1 MVSVKL
7 TGYAIMFLSALYCSY
22 SLIKNANYKISQ
34 LEGLCAFI
42 LYTKNN
48 IDSFMRPID
57 DIINSFDGYENS
69 LNDFMETAREHG
81 LVYASTNASLSI
93 GKEALH
99 ILRDFSKNVG
109 NGYKEDEL
117 RLCVYTFSAM
127 QDILS
132 RERNDMTKKMKLY
145 KALPILS
152 ATSVVLLLS

>member
-1 MVSVKL
+1 MLTLKF

-69 LNDFMETAREHG
+69 LHDFMETARKHG
-81 LVYASTNASLSI
+81 LVDASTNIPLSI

-99 ILRDFSKNVG
+99 ILRDFSKNIG

-117 RLCVYTFSAM
+117 RLCAYTYSAM
-127 QDILS
+127 QEILN
-132 RERNDMTKKMKLY
+132 RERSDMMKKMKLY
-145 KALPILS
+145 KTLPILS